1 MNNPEAIQS
10 GKHPKGLYW
19 LFGVEM
25 WERFSYYGMR
35 GILILYLTKVLMFDK
50 GAASLIYGAC
60 GSLVYAAPVLGG
72 FLADKFLGYRMAII
86 LGGIIMFI
94 GQAFLA
100 TPGLIGID
108 PTGSRETVLFFFLA
122 GQAMLAIGNG
132 FFKPNISSLVGKL
145 YAPGDPMRDRGF
157 TIFYLGINLGALIQL
172 ISAVIS
178 SKFGFHFG
186 FLAAGL
192 GMLIGLTL
200 FILGQKSYGPHG
212 YPPDPNLLKKQI
224 IPGISIFAL
233 ILLGTLLSVPIFMV
247 LIYNNSV
254 MSNLLITVAVVVLG
268 IIIYTMTKSTK
279 VERER
284 LLVILILI
292 FFSTL
297 FWAFFEQAGSSINLF
312 TDQNVNKVVLGWEIP
327 TAVFQSVNPAF
338 IVLLGSLFT
347 WLWGFLDKRGLEPN
361 TPLKF
366 ALGILQLG
374 LGFVVLGL
382 SQKAHTN
389 GIVPLY
395 FLILGYLLHTT
406 GELCLSPVGLSM
418 VTKLSPPKL
427 VGFIMGAWFLSSA
440 FAHNLGGIISKIASS
455 PEGQECNTAVCFLQR
470 YCEVFMQIGYVAVG
484 TGIFL
489 AILSPLIRR
498 WMHGIK

>member
-1 MNNPEAIQS
+1 MNVEAVQTTN
-10 GKHPKGLYW
+10 KHPKGLYW

-35 GILILYLTKVLMFDK
+35 GILILYLTKELMLDK
-50 GAASLIYGAC
+50 GAASLMYGAC

-86 LGGIIMFI
+86 IGGIIMFL
-94 GQAFLA
+94 GQALLA

-108 PTGSRETVLFFFLA
+108 AKTAQETVLYFFLA

-178 SKFGFHFG
+178 NEFGFHFG

-192 GMLIGLTL
+192 GMLIGLTI
-200 FILGQKSYGPHG
+200 FIMGKQAYGPHG
-212 YPPDPNLLKKQI
+212 YPPDPNALKKQI
-224 IPGISIFAL
+224 LPGISVLAS
-233 ILLGTLLSVPIFMV
+233 ILLGTLLFIPIFMT
-247 LIYNNSV
+247 LIYNNKV
-254 MSNLLITVAVVVLG
+254 MSSLLSALAVVVLG
-268 IIIYTMTKSTK
+268 IIVYTMTKSSK

-284 LLVILILI
+284 LLVIMILI

-312 TDQNVNKVVLGWEIP
+312 TDQNVNKVIMGWEIP
-327 TAVFQSVNPAF
+327 AAVFQSVNPAF
-338 IVLLGSLFT
+338 IVLLGSVFT
-347 WLWGFLDKRGLEPN
+347 WFWGFLDKNGLEPN

-366 ALGILQLG
+366 ALGIFQLG
-374 LGFVVLGL
+374 LGFLVLGL
-382 SQKAHTN
+382 AQSAHNN

-440 FAHNLGGIISKIASS
+440 FAHNLGGIISKFAASS
-455 PEGQECNTAVCFLQR
+455 EGGDCNTAICSLER
-470 YCEVFMQIGYVAVG
+470 YCQVFMQIGYVAVG